1 MNIDEVI
8 KRNRAD
14 QQSVASDLKAATRV
28 HHYLRM
34 EESLLSRASEVIER
48 REAAR
53 AARLGKKLPSFR
65 CKTMGL
71 RPEDIDLTGAETLGE
86 KVRRVAEQAPSNEV
100 NLTETTDLLLALGAS
115 DYDQGRLRAMVYQ
128 RFDRLPDFEKIARGW
143 WRLITEVE
151 QDESRAEEA
160 FQPSEMELLV
170 DLAESLNLGRLDLTS
185 TANSMGLRA
194 EDLDMEGAVTRWQ
207 QVLRI
212 AAASPTTAVSVKETV
227 DLLISLGLLRE
238 AQRESTRKWVRTKL
252 QESPDF
258 RYDRPDWFTYIGG
271 EPAKPVEAE
280 PEVQPQPVL
289 PSSTPQLMR
298 WLPGDVDYSNATNLA
313 QKLVHIARHTSDQLV
328 EPTQAAD
335 RLRKEGM
342 SRQRAESLTRLV
354 RRTLRRH
361 TSFQE
366 TANGWF
372 RLGRR
377 RSPGV
382 SSAQVAP
389 EGYPNRAIYTS
400 GRISVDFRPEETT
413 DAGIGSTQNHPV

>member
-8 KRNRAD
+8 ERNRAD

-48 REAAR
+48 REAVE
-53 AARLGKKLPSFR
+53 AARPGRKLPTLR
-65 CKTMGL
+65 GKRMGL
-71 RPEDIDLTGAETLGE
+71 WPEDIDLTGAETLGAM
-86 KVRRVAEQAPSNEV
+86 VCRVAEQAPSNEV
-100 NLTETTDLLLALGAS
+100 NLTETTNLLLALGAS
-115 DYDQGRLRAMVYQ
+115 EHDRDRLRALVYQ
-128 RFDRLPDFEKIARGW
+128 RFDRLPEFEQIARGW
-143 WRLITEVE
+143 WRLITEE
-151 QDESRAEEA
+151 GEDESPAQEEP
-160 FQPSEMELLV
+160 QPSDMELLV
-170 DLAESLNLGRLDLTS
+170 GLAERFGVRQLDITS
-185 TANSMGLRA
+185 VTNGMGVRA
-194 EDLDMEGAVTRWQ
+194 ENLDMEGAVTRWQ

-212 AAASPTTAVSVKETV
+212 ASASPTAAVSVKETV
-227 DLLISLGLLRE
+227 ELMISLGLLRE
-238 AQRESTRKWVRTKL
+238 SQRESARKWVRTKL
-252 QESPDF
+252 QESPEF
-258 RYDRPDWFTYIGG
+258 QFERPDWFTYLGG
-271 EPAKPVEAE
+271 EVAESVEAE
-280 PEVQPQPVL
+280 AEVEL
-289 PSSTPQLMR
+289 PSIKQSPMPDKMR
-298 WLPGDVDYSNATNLA
+298 WLSGDVDFSNARNLA
-313 QKLVHIARHTSDQLV
+313 LKLERIARHTSDLMV

-361 TSFQE
+361 ASFQE

-372 RLGRR
+372 RLDRR

-400 GRISVDFRPEETT
+400 GRI
-413 DAGIGSTQNHPV
+413 